1 MKKGFLTYSLSSA
14 FFDMA
19 ANLMRSFGLVFF
31 YIKSGDNIYV
41 AIGAYALSTC
51 FSLVFL
57 YSFAKF
63 IGKIG
68 TMNALL
74 ISRITFLLA
83 TIPVLVLNESNYLQV
98 LLIWSFLY
106 GIAKAMY
113 FIPQHY
119 MIINMTDKLKRG
131 NSIGMLMAIS
141 ALIGIF
147 SPFVA
152 GFISSNYG
160 NVGYAIMIA
169 IAFIMS
175 AILMQEIPNMKFSY
189 TGEIKDSLNLKN
201 IKRELRYSIFI
212 QLQSQDGFWQVNI
225 FKIFQN
231 SFIELGVIT
240 TLVNLIGAMFNMIL
254 GKWLDKHD
262 RLQAL
267 RITGFMQGSGWL
279 MRLLVNTPLGVL
291 VSDSYMQLSTRALS
305 ESATVF
311 TYDLLSVRGN
321 EVLLDE
327 KIVAREIV
335 LNFTWIMVAILS
347 LVLFYFFGME
357 SVFILAIVANL
368 GIVIF

>member
-31 YIKSGDNIYV
+31 YIKSGENIYV
-41 AIGAYALSTC
+41 ALGAYALSSC
-51 FSLVFL
+51 FALVFL
-57 YSFAKF
+57 YTFAKF
-63 IGKIG
+63 IGRIG
-68 TMNALL
+68 TKYALL
-74 ISRITFLLA
+74 ISRIAFLSA
-83 TIPVLVLNESNYLQV
+83 TLPILILDEYNYLQV

-106 GIAKAMY
+106 GLAKAMY

-141 ALIGIF
+141 SLIGIF

-160 NVGYAIMIA
+160 NVGYAVMIG
-169 IAFIMS
+169 IAFLMS
-175 AILMQEIPNMKFSY
+175 AILLQEIPNMKFRY

-225 FKIFQN
+225 FRIFQN

-240 TLVNLIGAMFNMIL
+240 TLVNLIGAMFNMVL

-267 RITGFMQGSGWL
+267 KITGFMQGSGWL

-291 VSDSYMQLSTRALS
+291 VSDSYMQLSNRALS
-305 ESATVF
+305 ESSTVF
-311 TYDLLSVRGN
+311 TYDLLSVKGN

-335 LNFTWIMVAILS
+335 LNFTWILIAFMAMA
-347 LVLFYFFGME
+347 LFNYLGMGA
-357 SVFILAIVANL
+357 VFILAIIANL
-368 GIVIF
+368 AIVIF